1 MNDVL
6 RDDSVQAVSPSDS
19 MSESFDDLR
28 AGLREGD
35 HDSARE
41 LFTRFATRLVALAR
55 SRMDGQL
62 KHKVDPEDVV

>member
-1 MNDVL
+1 
-6 RDDSVQAVSPSDS
+6 